1 MDSEDRH
8 AWEQSCRGDLDAFS
22 GIVRRHQ
29 GWLRAYL
36 RARMTDWSEADD
48 LAQEVFLTAYR
59 RIHDFRGEGELEPWL
74 KVIAK
79 NHLRN
84 HIRKRRDECVGGS
97 EELSRL
103 MDQETAGIVIGRPSL
118 EALAEC
124 MRKIEGPSLTLLKDR
139 YVEGKSVRELAA
151 ESGRGYSALTMQLH
165 RLRELLADCVR
176 QKMELSEG

>member
-1 MDSEDRH
+1 MDSEDKE

-36 RARMTDWSEADD
+36 RARMADWSEADD

-103 MDQETAGIVIGRPSL
+103 MDREAGGIAIGRPSL

-124 MRKIEGPSLTLLKDR
+124 LRRVEGSSQTLLHDR
-139 YVEGKSVRELAA
+139 YVEGKSVRDLAA

-176 QKMELSEG
+176 QKLEISEG